1 MAYGKIAAINYE
13 TPEQAA
19 TMAAQINATEQE
31 NSIRA
36 YNNGR
41 TLEIIPSNPLVADL
55 LAFFANI
62 AKSIVGIAK
71 TSADSARDNSK
82 GSVSA

>member
-55 LAFFANI
+55 LAFSQI
-62 AKSIVGIAK
+62 SQKVLSGLRRHPQTPPETTAKV
-71 TSADSARDNSK
+71 
-82 GSVSA
+82 V